1 MFDSCMTHNIEIIKN
16 KPMSHNSWLEENFWQ
31 NYPSHF
37 RSSKLNSF
45 DKKKLWLLWS
55 LAPVLM
61 QQRFLIKILKNQLR
75 LRLCVGG
82 SEIRYVW
89 VLLTVLSEK
98 STFGDILVFLLIRRF
113 IWVAYQLYG
122 RKDCETLLLN

>member
-1 MFDSCMTHNIEIIKN
+1 
-16 KPMSHNSWLEENFWQ
+16 
-31 NYPSHF
+31 
-37 RSSKLNSF
+37 
-45 DKKKLWLLWS
+45 
-55 LAPVLM
+55 M

-98 STFGDILVFLLIRRF
+98 STFEDILVPLLIRRF
-113 IWVAYQLYG
+113 ISVGYQYVTV
-122 RKDCETLLLN
+122 TLLPGTKFDYKPIDLNIKKVLKL